1 MAIIVPSFQKVHSQ
15 DSGIDAVVITWAN
28 LTNAGPD
35 SGQPVQRPALVDRS
49 VQVTGTFG
57 AGGAVVFEGSND
69 GVNFYTLNSPQ
80 GSALSVTVAGLTQV
94 TEASAWMR
102 PRITGGDGTTSLT
115 VTVCAR
121 RTLR

>member
-1 MAIIVPSFQKVHSQ
+1 MAIIVPSFQKLRSQ
-15 DSGIDAVVITWAN
+15 DSGIDAITITWAN
-28 LTNAGPD
+28 LTNGGPD

-57 AGGAVVFEGSND
+57 AAGTVVFEGSND
-69 GVNFYTLNSPQ
+69 GVNYYTLTNPL
-80 GSALSVTVAGLTQV
+80 GTAISVTAAGITQV
-94 TEASAWMR
+94 TETSAWMR

-121 RTLR
+121 RTMR

>member
-1 MAIIVPSFQKVHSQ
+1 MAIIVPSFQKLRSQ
-15 DSGIDAVVITWAN
+15 DSGIDAITITWTN
-28 LTNAGPD
+28 LTNGGPD

-57 AGGAVVFEGSND
+57 AAGTVVFEGSND
-69 GVNFYTLNSPQ
+69 GVNYYTLTNPL
-80 GSALSVTVAGLTQV
+80 GTAISVTAAGITQV
-94 TEASAWMR
+94 TETSAWMR

-121 RTLR
+121 RTMR

>member
-1 MAIIVPSFQKVHSQ
+1 MAIIVPSFQKQRSQ
-15 DSGIDAVVITWAN
+15 DSGVDAVVITWAN
-28 LTNAGPD
+28 LTNIGPD

-57 AGGAVVFEGSND
+57 TGGTVVLEGSND
-69 GVNFYTLNSPQ
+69 GVNYATLSNPQ
-80 GSALSVTVAGLTQV
+80 SNAISITAAGLTQV

>member
-1 MAIIVPSFQKVHSQ
+1 MATIVPSFQKIRSQ
-15 DSGIDAVVITWAN
+15 DSGIDAVTVTWAN

-57 AGGAVVFEGSND
+57 SGGTVVFEGSND
-69 GVNFYTLNSPQ
+69 GVNYSTLSNPQ
-80 GSALSVTVAGLTQV
+80 GNAISVTSAGLSQV
-94 TEASAWMR
+94 TEATAWMR

>member
-1 MAIIVPSFQKVHSQ
+1 MAIIVPSFQKLRSQ
-15 DSGIDAVVITWAN
+15 DSGVDAVVITWAN
-28 LTNAGPD
+28 LTNAGSD

-57 AGGAVVFEGSND
+57 TGGTVVFEGSND
-69 GVNFYTLNSPQ
+69 GVNYSTLSNLQ
-80 GSALSVTVAGLTQV
+80 GNAISITAAGLTQV